1 MKPAVHKA
9 WQPGNYPFKDKNN
22 MRKKINLCG
31 FFFVLA
37 SSIVYAE
44 AEFDFET
51 LMESIDNNSHNLQG
65 NIANKEATATITLA
79 KQMQSDFKLVEGFFE
94 KRGNA
99 ADAVTDAKKYED
111 MAAEIV
117 KFVEANDFDSASNK
131 AIEISN
137 SCDDACHDTYKPL

>member
-1 MKPAVHKA
+1 
-9 WQPGNYPFKDKNN
+9 
-22 MRKKINLCG
+22 MRKIINLYG
-31 FFFVLA
+31 VIFVLA
-37 SSIVYAE
+37 SSMVYAE

-51 LMESIDNNSHNLQG
+51 LMESIDTNAHNLQG
-65 NIANKEATATITLA
+65 NIASKDSAATIALA
-79 KQMQSDFKLVEGFFE
+79 TKMQSDFKLVEGFFE

-117 KFVEANDFDSASNK
+117 KFVEASDFDSASNK

-137 SCDDACHDTYKPL
+137 SCDDACNDTYKPL

>member
-1 MKPAVHKA
+1 
-9 WQPGNYPFKDKNN
+9 
-22 MRKKINLCG
+22 MRKMINLYG
-31 FFFVLA
+31 VIFVLA
-37 SSIVYAE
+37 SGLVYAE

-65 NIANKEATATITLA
+65 NIASKDSTATITLA

-99 ADAVTDAKKYED
+99 ADAVTDAKRYED

-117 KFVEANDFDSASNK
+117 KFVEASDFNSASTK

>member
-1 MKPAVHKA
+1 MHRA
-9 WQPGNYPFKDKNN
+9 WQAGNQPFKDQNN
-22 MRKKINLCG
+22 MRKIINLCG
-31 FFFVLA
+31 IIFVLA

-44 AEFDFET
+44 AEFDFEE

-65 NIANKEATATITLA
+65 NIASKDATATIALA

-111 MAAEIV
+111 MATEIV
-117 KFVEANDFDSASNK
+117 KFVEANDFDSASIK

>member
-9 WQPGNYPFKDKNN
+9 WQPGNHPFKDKNN

-31 FFFVLA
+31 IFFVLA

-65 NIANKEATATITLA
+65 NIATKDVNATIALA
-79 KQMQSDFKLVEGFFE
+79 KQMQSNFKLVEGFFE

-111 MAAEIV
+111 MAAKIV